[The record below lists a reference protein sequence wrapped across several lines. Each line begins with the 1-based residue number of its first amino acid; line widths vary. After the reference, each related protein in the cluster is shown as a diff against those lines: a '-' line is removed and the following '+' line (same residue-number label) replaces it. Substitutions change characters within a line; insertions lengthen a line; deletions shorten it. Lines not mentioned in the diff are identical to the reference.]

1 MRIFHRTLLL
11 LALIPTICFG
21 SFSGAA
27 YAAASKPL
35 TDIEKQLRDQEGK
48 QKKLKAQIEAAKKKE
63 QEAKRRENTY
73 IKEVNRLVRE
83 INVTQGQVNL
93 TTLKRNKI
101 LNDLALTL
109 SKITMTSERI
119 DNAKGFLK
127 GRMVAIYK
135 YGGVTEFNLLMSA
148 PGAQDALAT
157 SYLLG
162 KIAEQ
167 DRKLINDL
175 SYQKA
180 MLERAKDE
188 LARQKQELEKQNKD
202 LLNQKAAL
210 QRTTAERN
218 RLLERARRDKAAFQA
233 EQAELL
239 QASRELQGKIT
250 ELLAAKKKMREKNAA
265 GSTPLYFKGGR
276 LAWPLRG
283 KINSYYGT
291 RIHPVFKT
299 RITHTGI
306 DINGNKGD
314 PVRAAAPG
322 EVLYT
327 GWLRGYG
334 QVVILD
340 HGGNLTTVYAHLSG
354 INTSEGKKV
363 ATGDLIGKVGS
374 TGVATG
380 NHLHFEVRVGGNTK
394 DPMTYLQK

>member
-1 MRIFHRTLLL
+1 MGYLRKTFAVVTALLL
-11 LALIPTICFG
+11 LGTAALSVTE
-21 SFSGAA
+21 AA
-27 YAAASKPL
+27 TPK
-35 TDIEKQLRDQEGK
+35 TQNDIEKALKEQE
-48 QKKLKAQIEAAKKKE
+48 KKYRQMQAQISNAKKKE
-63 QEAKRRENTY
+63 KEAAKRESAFS
-73 IKEVNRLVRE
+73 KEVNRLIGQISITEQRV
-83 INVTQGQVNL
+83 NV

-101 LNDLALTL
+101 LNDLALTN

-119 DNAKGFLK
+119 DGVKDLLK
-127 GRMVAIYK
+127 GRMIAIYK
-135 YGGVTEFNLLMSA
+135 YGGMTEFNLLMSA
-148 PGAQDALAT
+148 PRAQDALAT

-167 DRKLINDL
+167 DKRLINDL

-180 MLERAKDE
+180 TLERAKNE

-202 LLNQKAAL
+202 LQSQKATL

-218 RLLERARRDKAAFQA
+218 KLLERARKDKALFQA

-250 ELLAAKKKMREKNAA
+250 DLLATKKRMQQKNP
-265 GSTPLYFKGGR
+265 GTETPLYFKGGR

-283 KINSYYGT
+283 VITSKYGT

-299 RITHTGI
+299 RATHTGI
-306 DINGNKGD
+306 DIDGKKGD

-334 QVVILD
+334 QVIILD
-340 HGGNLTTVYAHLSG
+340 HGGNLTTVYAHLSS
-354 INTSEGKKV
+354 IDANEGAKV
-363 ATGDLIGKVGS
+363 AAGDIVGKVGS
-374 TGVATG
+374 TGVTTG
-380 NHLHFEVRVGGNTK
+380 NHLHFEVRVNGNTA
-394 DPMTYLQK
+394 DPMKYLQ